1 MKEDAKQEL
10 KVAIQGVA
18 GCFHD
23 AAARQYFEGKEVKTV
38 PCESFHALFDALS
51 TDASMVWIVAIE
63 NTIAGSLLANH
74 ELLRQSH
81 LTIVGE
87 HSVRISHVLCALP
100 GSSIESIEEVN
111 SHPMALMQCEQFL
124 LHHPNMRM
132 VEKFDTAGSAEE
144 ISRLKLEKH
153 AAVCGEFAAKLYG
166 LEILERGIETNKR
179 NYTRFLI
186 LADPLLASEMKPR
199 EELLDKAS
207 IVFTLPHSHGA
218 LSKVLTIL
226 SFYDV
231 NLTKIQSLPIVGRE
245 WEYRFYVDLT
255 FSSYV
260 RYRQSIE
267 AVRPL
272 TNELRILGE
281 YVERVGVNTMS

>member
-1 MKEDAKQEL
+1 MKDNNKSVL
-10 KVAIQGVA
+10 RVAIQGVA

-23 AAARQYFEGKEVKTV
+23 AAARQYFEGREIVTV
-38 PCESFHALFDALS
+38 PCESFHTLFDNLS
-51 TDASMVWIVAIE
+51 TDASMIGIVAIE

-74 ELLRQSH
+74 ELLRQSN
-81 LTIVGE
+81 LSIVGE

-100 GSSIESIEEVN
+100 GETIDTITEVN
-111 SHPMALMQCEQFL
+111 SHPMALMQCEQYL
-124 LHHPNMRM
+124 LRHPNMRM

-144 ISRLKLEKH
+144 IANKHLEHH
-153 AAVCGEFAAKLYG
+153 AAVCGELAANLYG
-166 LEILERGIETNKR
+166 LNILEKGIETNKR

-186 LADPLLASEMKPR
+186 LADPLVASEMKPR

-207 IVFTLPHSHGA
+207 VVFTLPHSHGA

-255 FSSYV
+255 YNSYV
-260 RYRQSIE
+260 RYRQAIE

-272 TNELRILGE
+272 TNEFRVLGE
-281 YVERVGVNTMS
+281 YVERVGIN

>member
-51 TDASMVWIVAIE
+51 TDASMVGIVAIE

-245 WEYRFYVDLT
+245 WEYRFYVALT

>member
-1 MKEDAKQEL
+1 MTENNQQKL

-23 AAARQYFEGKEVKTV
+23 AAARQFFEGREIETV
-38 PCESFHALFDALS
+38 PCESFHTLFDALS
-51 TDASMVWIVAIE
+51 MDASMVGIVAIE

-74 ELLRQSH
+74 ELLRQSNQ
-81 LTIVGE
+81 TIVGE

-100 GSSIESIEEVN
+100 GETIDSISEVN
-111 SHPMALMQCEQFL
+111 SHPMALMQCEQYL
-124 LHHPNMRM
+124 RHYPHMRM

-144 ISRLKLEKH
+144 IAREKLSGH
-153 AAVCGEFAAKLYG
+153 AAVCGELAARLYG
-166 LEILERGIETNKR
+166 LEILQRGIETNKR

-186 LADPLLASEMKPR
+186 IADPLLATEMKPR

-231 NLTKIQSLPIVGRE
+231 NLTKIQSLPIIGRE